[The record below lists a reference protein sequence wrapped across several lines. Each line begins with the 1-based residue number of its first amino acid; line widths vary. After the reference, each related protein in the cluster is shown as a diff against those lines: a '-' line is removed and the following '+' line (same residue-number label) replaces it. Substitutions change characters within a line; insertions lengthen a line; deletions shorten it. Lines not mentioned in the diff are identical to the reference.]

1 MIQKEMIKQYLL
13 QVLNGAKLASA
24 GTEIVCPC
32 PFCGDP
38 RPKFY
43 VGPFDDSDQPITYN
57 CFLCKVHG
65 FVSQDF
71 LDSIKVSVAIDP
83 EVLKSN
89 RGNGYK
95 SKLFK
100 TDRVYNLRWDYVT
113 DNPLTQQ
120 KLQYVN
126 KRLGLQLTYAD
137 CVANKIILNLQD
149 LLDVNGIT
157 YTTRHP
163 NQIAQLNTYFI
174 GFLTR
179 TNSSL
184 NMRNLL
190 SGSYKES
197 SLDESLRMKYLNYR
211 LFKDREEDDFFILPT
226 TVDRTKPIRLFLAEG
241 AFDVLGIKYNLIKSD
256 DNCIYTAGKGKAYE
270 SALFWVIK
278 TIAPM
283 FMEVHMFP
291 DKDVE
296 TSFIQNIISKYY
308 VYGYKFFI
316 HRNTY
321 PNQKDYGV
329 PEWQIND
336 SYFKV

>member
-13 QVLNGAKLASA
+13 Q
-24 GTEIVCPC
+24 
-32 PFCGDP
+32 
-38 RPKFY
+38 
-43 VGPFDDSDQPITYN
+43 
-57 CFLCKVHG
+57 
-65 FVSQDF
+65 QDF

-126 KRLGLQLTYAD
+126 KRLGLQLTYVD
-137 CVANKIILNLQD
+137 CIANKIILNLQD

-190 SGSYKES
+190 SGLSYLQLLTEPNLSDYSLQRAHLMCLVS
-197 SLDESLRMKYLNYR
+197 S
-211 LFKDREEDDFFILPT
+211 
-226 TVDRTKPIRLFLAEG
+226 
-241 AFDVLGIKYNLIKSD
+241 
-256 DNCIYTAGKGKAYE
+256 
-270 SALFWVIK
+270 
-278 TIAPM
+278 TI
-283 FMEVHMFP
+283 
-291 DKDVE
+291 
-296 TSFIQNIISKYY
+296 
-308 VYGYKFFI
+308 
-316 HRNTY
+316 
-321 PNQKDYGV
+321 
-329 PEWQIND
+329 
-336 SYFKV
+336 